1 MLLLL
6 RLWWIYYV
14 IYAALE
20 SESEFGQKSRR
31 IVAILK
37 AYLFKVSY
45 PLRLILTTL
54 SGLPAYSVQ
63 FRLKDMVI
71 IFKDIVFQAEDETR
85 ILLVLIFLPLLQTL
99 YSFLNSTCTAC
110 EKVLHINMIL
120 Q

>member
-1 MLLLL
+1 MLLFL

-14 IYAALE
+14 LYAALE
-20 SESEFGQKSRR
+20 SLDKKSRR

-63 FRLKDMVI
+63 FRLNDMVI
-71 IFKDIVFQAEDETR
+71 IFKDIVFQAEDENR
-85 ILLVLIFLPLLQTL
+85 ILLVSIFLPLLQTL
-99 YSFLNSTCTAC
+99 YCILNSTCTAC
-110 EKVLHINMIL
+110 ERVLHINMTL